1 MDELSMKTHA
11 LQEEA
16 IRRLR
21 YLETVHCRD
30 QIKEEERRKLI
41 VEATLQLRK
50 IIVARDIVRQ
60 VLEED
65 LYG

>member
-41 VEATLQLRK
+41 VEATLQLRQ
-50 IIVARDIVRQ
+50 ILMARDIARQ
-60 VLEED
+60 LQEEV

>member
-1 MDELSMKTHA
+1 MKTHA